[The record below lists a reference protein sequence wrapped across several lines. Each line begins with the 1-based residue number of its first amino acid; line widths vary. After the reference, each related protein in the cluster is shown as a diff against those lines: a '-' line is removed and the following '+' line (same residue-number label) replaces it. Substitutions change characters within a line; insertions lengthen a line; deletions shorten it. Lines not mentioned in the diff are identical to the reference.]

1 MTIGHEFLF
10 AASFKRIRLYSTTSS
25 LLATIL
31 GCWCIAVCYLL
42 QLSLTSASYFIIL
55 CFSYPFRLRQ
65 QQQQKI
71 KGFFFFF
78 FQILFPTFKFVL
90 FYHSALDGRQFI
102 SNKQQRVVQFRRNVV
117 VCNGNDRIWQLNWRF
132 KVISLARKRQSVFNT
147 LLDKSFIFIYLF
159 FSPRPIVSIRVI
171 FFLSFQRPNVFVSS
185 FFLIKTIWIDVT
197 ASYC

>member
-78 FQILFPTFKFVL
+78 IQILFPTFKFVL
-90 FYHSALDGRQFI
+90 FYHFALDGRQFI

-117 VCNGNDRIWQLNWRF
+117 VCNGNDRIWQLNWKF

-147 LLDKSFIFIYLF
+147 LLDKSFIFIYYFFFLVRLF
-159 FSPRPIVSIRVI
+159 RSGFF
-171 FFLSFQRPNVFVSS
+171 FFLSFQRPNVFVSL

>member
-1 MTIGHEFLF
+1 MSFFLPPLLSGLDYT
-10 AASFKRIRLYSTTSS
+10 ANTSS

-90 FYHSALDGRQFI
+90 FYHFALDGRQFI

-117 VCNGNDRIWQLNWRF
+117 VCNGNDRIWQLNWKF

-147 LLDKSFIFIYLF
+147 LLDKSFIFIYY
-159 FSPRPIVSIRVI
+159 I
-171 FFLSFQRPNVFVSS
+171 FFLFLVRLFRSGFYLFFIFSTSQCFC
-185 FFLIKTIWIDVT
+185 FLIFPD
-197 ASYC
+197 